1 MEDLNTS
8 DVLKIFKL
16 YIGLKLHFNSEK
28 FVYND
33 NFRHKSFNE
42 HSMNNRRDVDIF
54 IEVTDKYNHKFS
66 ELKEI
71 LISIFKSNPDA
82 WIGDVLDRSKT
93 DVHTKRMNNIMNLTR
108 IIEKDMTKVTD
119 FMLVNKVNIDEML
132 DFKNDR
138 PLIVK
143 KLRLSDEF
151 LAILDMCRPYLL
163 QDTDNPLWKK
173 RSFILHKYKYLLDT
187 SDNVLNMFDS
197 LLLNK

>member
-66 ELKEI
+66 
-71 LISIFKSNPDA
+71 
-82 WIGDVLDRSKT
+82 
-93 DVHTKRMNNIMNLTR
+93 
-108 IIEKDMTKVTD
+108 
-119 FMLVNKVNIDEML
+119 
-132 DFKNDR
+132 
-138 PLIVK
+138 
-143 KLRLSDEF
+143 
-151 LAILDMCRPYLL
+151 
-163 QDTDNPLWKK
+163 
-173 RSFILHKYKYLLDT
+173 
-187 SDNVLNMFDS
+187 
-197 LLLNK
+197 

>member
-187 SDNVLNMFDS
+187 SDNVLNLFDS

>member
-1 MEDLNTS
+1 MEDLNTG

-16 YIGLKLHFNSEK
+16 YIGLKLHFNSTK
-28 FVYND
+28 FVYHD
-33 NFRHKSFNE
+33 NFRHKSLDE
-42 HSMNNRRDVDIF
+42 HSMNNRRDIDVF
-54 IEVTDKYNHKFS
+54 IEVTSQYINKQT
-66 ELKEI
+66 ELKEY
-71 LISIFKSNPDA
+71 LISMFKSNPDT

-93 DVHTKRMNNIMNLTR
+93 EVHTKRMATILNLTR
-108 IIEKDMTKVTD
+108 VIERDMTKVKD
-119 FMLVNKVNIDEML
+119 FMVTNKVNIDEMI

-151 LAILDMCRPYLL
+151 LAILDICRPYLL

-197 LLLNK
+197 LLLK

>member
-138 PLIVK
+138 PIIVK